1 MNNTELFLDKYKQLE
16 DAAANRFGEE
26 CSSQIARLERMPQF
40 ESVSA
45 GLRYCREVR
54 NLLQHNPKIDG
65 QYAVTPSDNML
76 RLLENVI
83 QRVVNPPRACD
94 AALKIQNIYHRGLE
108 ATVLRTMRDMV
119 KRDLSKVPIT
129 QQGRVIGVFSQETL
143 FARALSTGLPP
154 LDENTRLH
162 ELRDFLTIDR
172 KYYRFAP
179 YQAPLDEI
187 ESLFDEAYARH
198 IRIRNVFLT
207 ESGKESEPL
216 LGLITPWE
224 LIDKL

>member
-1 MNNTELFLDKYKQLE
+1 MDNTELFLDKYKQLE
-16 DAAANRFGEE
+16 DAAANQFGEE

-40 ESVSA
+40 ENVAA

-65 QYAVTPSDNML
+65 QYAVTPGENML
-76 RLLENVI
+76 RLLENVL
-83 QRVVNPPRACD
+83 QRVINPPRACD
-94 AALKIQNIYHRGLE
+94 AALKIQSIYHRGLD
-108 ATVLRTMRDMV
+108 AAVLRTMRDMV
-119 KRDLSKVPIT
+119 KRDLSKIPIT
-129 QQGRVIGVFSQETL
+129 QKGRVIGVFSQETL
-143 FARALSTGLPP
+143 FSRALSTGLPP
-154 LDENTRLH
+154 LSENTRLH

-179 YQAPLDEI
+179 YRAPLDEI
-187 ESLFDEAYARH
+187 EAMFDEAYARH
-198 IRIRNVFLT
+198 VRIRSVFLT
-207 ESGKESEPL
+207 ENGKPDEAL